1 MNISSSSSSSYVT
14 GSSSNKGFS
23 GLVSGMDTE
32 SMVEAM
38 LSGTQ
43 SKIDKQTGLKQQLE
57 WKQEIYR
64 SIITQINDFQTN
76 FFSTS
81 STTGLLNQ
89 SFYNAMKAVCS
100 SSAFGVTASSSAST
114 GSTKF
119 QVRQLATNSSITSG
133 TGVSGKLNGKLDA
146 EKMQE
151 LVNQELGGTTTERKI
166 ALRFCFVAG

>member
-64 SIITQINDFQTN
+64 SIITQINDFQTK
-76 FFSTS
+76 FFGTS

-89 SFYNAMKAVCS
+89 SFYNAMKRSEEHTSELQSLPPISYAVFCL
-100 SSAFGVTASSSAST
+100 
-114 GSTKF
+114 K
-119 QVRQLATNSSITSG
+119 
-133 TGVSGKLNGKLDA
+133 
-146 EKMQE
+146 
-151 LVNQELGGTTTERKI
+151 KI
-166 ALRFCFVAG
+166 FF